1 VLNHACV
8 DSSHNQLLGPPVNE
22 KRASLRLREKNNQL
36 LPFLFLWGMQFSE
49 ERENRE
55 LSGSGSVSVCT
66 DGFLME
72 YMLAMP
78 GCVIRQRNGDAEM
91 MVPCINALSLVLTCI
106 ALERQP
112 GVGKC

>member
-1 VLNHACV
+1 MLNHACV
-8 DSSHNQLLGPPVNE
+8 DSAHNQLLPLPP
-22 KRASLRLREKNNQL
+22 KTHKSASSRKKIINYC
-36 LPFLFLWGMQFSE
+36 PFCFCGVCSFLE

-55 LSGSGSVSVCT
+55 LSDSGSVSVCT

-78 GCVIRQRNGDAEM
+78 GCVIRQHYGDAEM
-91 MVPCINALSLVLTCI
+91 MVSCINALSLVLTCI

-112 GVGKC
+112 GVGKY

>member
-1 VLNHACV
+1 MHVWILHIINYCP
-8 DSSHNQLLGPPVNE
+8 SPQ
-22 KRASLRLREKNNQL
+22 KRTSLRLREKKIINYC
-36 LPFLFLWGMQFSE
+36 PFCFCGVCSFLE

-55 LSGSGSVSVCT
+55 LSDSGSVSVCT

-78 GCVIRQRNGDAEM
+78 GCVIRQHNGDAET

-112 GVGKC
+112 GVGKY